1 MISKA
6 TNLWSTIVSFVK
18 QKKRDRL
25 DERRTE
31 GIRKQETSKETSR
44 NKASSTQTINL
55 FISEIGARRMV
66 GSLLNV
72 LIEKDVGRKRS
83 WRNEV
88 TSSYLLNGNEEK
100 YEKCVRV
107 PSDPDSHLA
116 REEYDGCP
124 ECIQPF

>member
-6 TNLWSTIVSFVK
+6 TSLWSTIVSFVK

-107 PSDPDSHLA
+107 PSDRDSHLA
-116 REEYDGCP
+116 REEYDGCS